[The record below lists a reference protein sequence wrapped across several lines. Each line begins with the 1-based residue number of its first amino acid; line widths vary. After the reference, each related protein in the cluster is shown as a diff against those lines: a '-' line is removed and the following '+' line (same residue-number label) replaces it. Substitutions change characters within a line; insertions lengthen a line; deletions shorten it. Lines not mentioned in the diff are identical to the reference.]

1 MVSQCLHAG
10 QLPEIRVFRVFDGE
24 PDVQGEANL
33 VYLCTE
39 AGNGV
44 GLVDFK
50 LIEPAKAWEP
60 FGVILV
66 S

>member
-1 MVSQCLHAG
+1 MVSQCLHVG

-24 PDVQGEANL
+24 PDAQGEAKFA
-33 VYLCTE
+33 YFCTE
-39 AGNGV
+39 VGNGV
-44 GLVDFK
+44 GLVAFK
-50 LIEPAKAWEP
+50 SVEPAKAWEP